1 MALCDGGDVRRGTDP
16 CREGFPETG
25 CLYGPPH
32 GAGESD
38 RIIRTDMYAID
49 PVSNGFR
56 HSADTTCDDGPP
68 VHERLLDD
76 QRGVFPPDRRHHDPI
91 DGSHKTCKILSAI
104 WPKPHDMSLDILE
117 KAVDIV
123 DEFLRLKWRAAVEA
137 EFEFIESRRDEA
149 LARLE
154 KD

>member
-1 MALCDGGDVRRGTDP
+1 
-16 CREGFPETG
+16 
-25 CLYGPPH
+25 
-32 GAGESD
+32 
-38 RIIRTDMYAID
+38 
-49 PVSNGFR
+49 
-56 HSADTTCDDGPP
+56 
-68 VHERLLDD
+68 
-76 QRGVFPPDRRHHDPI
+76 
-91 DGSHKTCKILSAI
+91 
-104 WPKPHDMSLDILE
+104 MSLDILE